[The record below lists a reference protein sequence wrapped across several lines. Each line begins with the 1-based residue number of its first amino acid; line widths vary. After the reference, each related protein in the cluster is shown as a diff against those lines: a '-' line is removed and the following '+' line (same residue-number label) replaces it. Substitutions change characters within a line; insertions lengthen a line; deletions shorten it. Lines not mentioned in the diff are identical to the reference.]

1 MKNTQF
7 EFNSDFPR
15 VERHKRSADTTFIKT
30 TTEKYMTT
38 RRLIRLPEVMNKT
51 GYSKAWIYRLISRGV
66 FPEPIKIG
74 IRARAFVESEID
86 EWIENIIQFSRKH
99 ADR

>member
-1 MKNTQF
+1 
-7 EFNSDFPR
+7 
-15 VERHKRSADTTFIKT
+15 
-30 TTEKYMTT
+30 MTT
-38 RRLIRLPEVMNKT
+38 RRLIR
-51 GYSKAWIYRLISRGV
+51 RGV

-99 ADR
+99 AD

>member
-7 EFNSDFPR
+7 RFNSDFTR
-15 VERHKRSADTTFIKT
+15 LERHKRSADTTFIKT

-38 RRLIRLPEVMNKT
+38 RRLIRLPEVMNRT

-86 EWIENIIQFSRKH
+86 EWIENIIQFSRKN
-99 ADR
+99 AD

>member
-7 EFNSDFPR
+7 KFNSDFPR

-30 TTEKYMTT
+30 TTEKYTTT

-51 GYSKAWIYRLISRGV
+51 VFGILLDIPNLHENDVDAYRAQGQTYIESVLNKSK
-66 FPEPIKIG
+66 P
-74 IRARAFVESEID
+74 
-86 EWIENIIQFSRKH
+86 
-99 ADR
+99 

>member
-1 MKNTQF
+1 
-7 EFNSDFPR
+7 
-15 VERHKRSADTTFIKT
+15 
-30 TTEKYMTT
+30 MTT

-51 GYSKAWIYRLISRGV
+51 GYSKAWIYRLISRGG

-99 ADR
+99 TDS

>member
-7 EFNSDFPR
+7 KFNSDFPR
-15 VERHKRSADTTFIKT
+15 LERHKRSADTTFIKT

-99 ADR
+99 VD

>member
-74 IRARAFVESEID
+74 IRARAFIESEID

-99 ADR
+99 AD

>member
-7 EFNSDFPR
+7 KFNSDFPR

-38 RRLIRLPEVMNKT
+38 RRLIRLPEVMKKT

-99 ADR
+99 AD

>member
-99 ADR
+99 AD

>member
-7 EFNSDFPR
+7 KSNSDFPR

-38 RRLIRLPEVMNKT
+38 RKLIRLPEVMNKT
-51 GYSKAWIYRLISRGV
+51 GFSKAWIYRLISKGD
-66 FPEPIKIG
+66 FPKPIKIG
-74 IRARAFVESEID
+74 IRASAFVESEID
-86 EWIENIIQFSRKH
+86 EWIEQLIYSSRNT
-99 ADR
+99 AA

>member
-15 VERHKRSADTTFIKT
+15 GERHKRSADTTFIKT

-99 ADR
+99 AD

>member
-7 EFNSDFPR
+7 EFNSDLPR

-99 ADR
+99 AD